1 MNPIYIHAEI
11 KPKKKKNIYI
21 YIQSVIRLKQF
32 LANLKIS
39 HSTRGDDRKTI
50 LIRDKSEHRQ
60 YTVYQVFPQS
70 CTFENENDYKVSNN
84 S

>member
-11 KPKKKKNIYI
+11 KPKKKKYIYI

>member
-11 KPKKKKNIYI
+11 KPKKKKIYI